1 MTRLF
6 LLFLILTIPTLQSCV
21 PRNITMMRDDLLIGK
36 IIDTKTDRSITLED
50 LMADIS
56 AHDVIYLSEKHDNAD
71 HHQFQEKVIMHLIDQ
86 GLSPTIGFE
95 FFSKENTPDL
105 LNFIDSG
112 KVVHSKKNEKFIE
125 NDLRV
130 KLGWDTQSDKM
141 WAFYY
146 NLLLLAK
153 NNTLLVSGL
162 DLSSSQKRRITR
174 KGIDGITP
182 LERDRIFSTQLSN
195 SEYKSYMFD
204 IFKAVHCG
212 MGHEKM
218 QSRLYDTWVA
228 RNDTMAYSITSLVKH
243 TKGPVVVIIG
253 FGHTEYGLGVI
264 NSVKTIN
271 PNIQQINIGLREIAI
286 TPANVEEYTQM
297 LDIEGLDSIPPA
309 DYLRF
314 SQRVSYKDPCKE
326 FKKSLEKMKKSN
338 KK

>member
-6 LLFLILTIPTLQSCV
+6 LLLILTIPTLQSCV
-21 PRNITMMRDDLLIGK
+21 TRNITMMRDDSLIGK
-36 IIDTKTDRSITLED
+36 IIDTGTNQPITFET
-50 LMADIS
+50 LMTDIS
-56 AHDVIYLSEKHDNAD
+56 THDVIYLSEKHDNAD
-71 HHQFQEKVIMHLIDQ
+71 QHQFQEKVILHLIDQ

-95 FFSKENTPDL
+95 FFSMENTPDL

-112 KVVHSKKNEKFIE
+112 KVAHSKKNEKIIE

-130 KLGWDTQSDKM
+130 KLGWNTQSDKM

-146 NLLLLAK
+146 NILRLAK
-153 NNTLLVSGL
+153 NNTLSVSGL

-174 KGIDGITP
+174 KGINGISP
-182 LERDRIFSTQLSN
+182 LEKDRIYSTQLSN
-195 SEYKSYMFD
+195 SAYKSYMFD

-228 RNDTMAYSITSLVKH
+228 RNDTMAHSITSLVKH
-243 TKGPVVVIIG
+243 AKGPAVIIIG

-264 NSVKTIN
+264 NKVKTIN
-271 PNIQQINIGLREIAI
+271 PNIRQVNIGLSEINI
-286 TPANVEEYTQM
+286 TPADIEEYTQK
-297 LDIEGLDSIPPA
+297 LNLEEFDAIPPA

-314 SQRVSYKDPCKE
+314 SQRVSYEDPCKE